1 MSFICD
7 GLNLINSN
15 NYILQFLGAYAIY
28 EIIKGLSTELSELI
42 FKNDVIYLS
51 IFNGEFNISRFM
63 KHIFI
68 AGLIILLIVLYN
80 NNVSNNKN
88 KNNTKN
94 ITNNNKETFINP
106 KKHKKT
112 TQIKFIKK

>member
-1 MSFICD
+1 
-7 GLNLINSN
+7 INSN

-28 EIIKGLSTELSELI
+28 EIIKGISTELSELI

-51 IFNGEFNISRFM
+51 IFDSEFNIGRFM

-80 NNVSNNKN
+80 NNTSNN
-88 KNNTKN
+88 NNNNNNNNN
-94 ITNNNKETFINP
+94 ITSNKKETFINP
-106 KKHKKT
+106 KKHKKLKT
-112 TQIKFIKK
+112 IKFVKHNNK